1 MKVWKERI
9 NNFFAYTDLLQLLVT
24 RDIKLKY
31 RRSILGYLWSI
42 LNPLFVMLVM
52 TLVFSTMFR
61 NNITNFPVYLFTG
74 RMLFEFM
81 STSSKQAMR
90 SINGNASL
98 IKKTYVPKYIF
109 TLSKVTSCMVDL
121 VFSFG
126 ALFIVI
132 LFTRAEISWTI
143 LLSPLVILQIY
154 IFCCGLGFFLATY
167 TVFFRDIEYIY
178 NAIITAWMYLTPI
191 FYPIERLPE
200 AVRHAIEWFNPLY
213 YYVSQFRSMVYLG
226 ELPTAHAFIGGWILA
241 AFMFVI
247 GLSVFKK
254 KQDDFILY
262 I

>member
-1 MKVWKERI
+1 MNIWKERI
-9 NNFFAYTDLLQLLVT
+9 NNFFAYKDLLQLLVT

-42 LNPLFVMLVM
+42 LNPLFVMLII

-61 NNITNFPVYLFTG
+61 NNIVNFPVYLFTG

-132 LFTRAEISWTI
+132 LFPGCRRPGT
-143 LLSPLVILQIY
+143 
-154 IFCCGLGFFLATY
+154 
-167 TVFFRDIEYIY
+167 
-178 NAIITAWMYLTPI
+178 
-191 FYPIERLPE
+191 
-200 AVRHAIEWFNPLY
+200 
-213 YYVSQFRSMVYLG
+213 
-226 ELPTAHAFIGGWILA
+226 
-241 AFMFVI
+241 
-247 GLSVFKK
+247 
-254 KQDDFILY
+254 
-262 I
+262 

>member
-1 MKVWKERI
+1 MNVWKERI
-9 NNFFAYTDLLQLLVT
+9 NNFFAYKDLLLLLVT
-24 RDIKLKY
+24 RNIKLKY

-42 LNPLFVMLVM
+42 LNPLFVMIIM
-52 TLVFSTMFR
+52 TIVFSTMFR

-74 RMLFEFM
+74 RMLFDFM
-81 STSSKQAMR
+81 SSSSKQTMS
-90 SINGNASL
+90 SISGNSSL

-109 TLSKVTSCMVDL
+109 PLAKVTSCMVDL

-132 LFTRAEISWTI
+132 IFTRAEISWTL

-167 TVFFRDIEYIY
+167 AVFFRDIEYIY

-191 FYPIERLPE
+191 FYPLERLPE
-200 AVRHAIEWFNPLY
+200 AVQSAIVNFNPLY
-213 YYVSQFRSMVYLG
+213 YYVSQFRSLVYLC
-226 ELPTAHAFIGGWILA
+226 ELPSLHTFVWGWIIAVL
-241 AFMFVI
+241 MLII

-254 KQDDFILY
+254 KQDNFILY